1 MPWLLA
7 PARVE
12 GLIKRA
18 CALPFDL
25 WHLARDTVEEEGH
38 PAPAGMPR
46 ACTRLALRLEEAI
59 KERAKAKQLGGQGG
73 VLLKQNSAEANPIET
88 PEEIAKLGGVGKSL
102 GTQRAVA
109 FHSASSRNLANP

>member
-1 MPWLLA
+1 MRPPSGLTT
-7 PARVE
+7 PAAVFPCRRRCSPPRVE

-25 WHLARDTVEEEGH
+25 WHLARAREGGRGWLQGTTWAFDLWHLARAMVGH

-59 KERAKAKQLGGQGG
+59 KERASWNHYCKEVTLTGEG
-73 VLLKQNSAEANPIET
+73 S
-88 PEEIAKLGGVGKSL
+88 
-102 GTQRAVA
+102 
-109 FHSASSRNLANP
+109 